1 MISKAVNISIL
12 LFSLLLICVG
22 NSVAQIGDDYVPIR
36 TKDSKLPNEFFNYS
50 KATISAN
57 INGGE
62 ELDPLKLDKL
72 SRDIYHFRKEYTE
85 GGNFYLN
92 NELTN
97 YVQGTANELLASM
110 PNEKSNFTFY
120 LSRSMEINA
129 FCMAD
134 GTVIINLGLIASL
147 DNESQLAFIMAHE
160 LSHYIKKHSVKD
172 MQRTEQ
178 VLSYDNTNQG
188 SNKSIFRRLQ
198 FSRDSEFDADG
209 FAINLLAATNFDP
222 NEGVTA
228 LEKLRAQDTLTDSD
242 PTQILLTKYFETE
255 YCHFDS
261 AWISEEAIDK
271 MNSRE
276 KSNRTNL
283 LAQDFGDLL
292 STHPEIE
299 KRQYALKEIISNFNF
314 EDIEKTDRLE
324 RKDFDYI
331 KQVAQFE
338 MVENSMRSSYYT
350 YALYNAVRLLEYHPK
365 NIYLNTTLSKS
376 LYWISYYK
384 EINSGKSEI
393 RQPIT
398 TNDKAFFRVK
408 AIIENLDVTAA
419 KKLSYGNAKILSDEL
434 PSNELTLFYMA
445 LNTEHYLGKNA
456 SFTYYN
462 KYLKTYP
469 NGQYVTFV
477 NNRLDQMQ

>member
-1 MISKAVNISIL
+1 
-12 LFSLLLICVG
+12 
-22 NSVAQIGDDYVPIR
+22 
-36 TKDSKLPNEFFNYS
+36 
-50 KATISAN
+50 
-57 INGGE
+57 
-62 ELDPLKLDKL
+62 
-72 SRDIYHFRKEYTE
+72 
-85 GGNFYLN
+85 
-92 NELTN
+92 
-97 YVQGTANELLASM
+97 
-110 PNEKSNFTFY
+110 
-120 LSRSMEINA
+120 
-129 FCMAD
+129 
-134 GTVIINLGLIASL
+134 
-147 DNESQLAFIMAHE
+147 
-160 LSHYIKKHSVKD
+160 
-172 MQRTEQ
+172 
-178 VLSYDNTNQG
+178 
-188 SNKSIFRRLQ
+188 
-198 FSRDSEFDADG
+198 
-209 FAINLLAATNFDP
+209 
-222 NEGVTA
+222 
-228 LEKLRAQDTLTDSD
+228 
-242 PTQILLTKYFETE
+242 
-255 YCHFDS
+255 
-261 AWISEEAIDK
+261 
-271 MNSRE
+271 
-276 KSNRTNL
+276 
-283 LAQDFGDLL
+283 
-292 STHPEIE
+292 
-299 KRQYALKEIISNFNF
+299 
-314 EDIEKTDRLE
+314 
-324 RKDFDYI
+324 
-331 KQVAQFE
+331 